1 MKLTKKPHGL
11 MEEYFCD
18 LTRDLD
24 TLAGIKPE
32 SHIKHYILADDY
44 AIKEKIL
51 AIRIPGGTVGALY
64 FDDNNTITNIIID
77 TKYVVRTYADNV
89 NEYITNKY
97 IGKTFTIE
105 KEEPDGMKVTY
116 KAEKV
121 KPIKVNSE
129 KYGKEW

>member
-1 MKLTKKPHGL
+1 MKLTKKPHGI

-32 SHIKHYILADDY
+32 SYRKHYILADDY

-77 TKYVVRTYADNV
+77 TKYVVRTYPDNV
-89 NEYITNKY
+89 NEYICNKY
-97 IGKTFTIE
+97 IGRKFTIE
-105 KEEPDGMKVTY
+105 KEG
-116 KAEKV
+116 
-121 KPIKVNSE
+121 N
-129 KYGKEW
+129 